1 MKKIAAEPNDAAH
14 EKIRETGGRSKISR
28 FSFCFTVEFL
38 ILHSRFLILYNPPP
52 MRWSRY
58 FINTL
63 REVPS
68 DADVVSQR
76 LMMRAGMIRKVA
88 AGIYT
93 YLPLG
98 LRSIQKLENIV
109 RQEMER
115 AGSTELLMPAIQ
127 PAELWME
134 SGRWQKYGKEL
145 LRIKDRHERDF
156 VFGPTHEEVITETVR
171 DAINSYR
178 QLPVNLYQI
187 QTKFRDEVRPRFGLM
202 RGREFIMKDAY
213 SFHANRESLDEAYEA
228 MREAYS
234 RIFHRCGLDHVPV
247 EADTGNIGGS
257 ASHEFMVLAQ
267 SGEDAVVSCP
277 NCRYGANVEKA
288 TSKFFDDEVEP
299 APSNAIAELHTPG
312 TQSIDDVGRFL
323 GKPTSELVKTLIF
336 DTDLGPVMVLVRG
349 DREGNE
355 IKIKNHLGAQWMEM
369 IGESR
374 FEDATGGPVGYC
386 GPVATKCA
394 RVLADYSL
402 KGRKRWIVG
411 ANKKDH
417 HLDYAVP
424 GRDFPEP
431 EYGDFTTVLAGDP
444 CVRCG
449 TKLEI
454 YRGIEVGHVFK
465 LGTKYSE
472 AMNCVF
478 LDEGG
483 QRVPMIMGC
492 YGLGIGRTVAAAVEQ
507 AHDDDGII
515 WPVPIAPFEVVV
527 TTIGKD
533 EAVLQTANRIYE
545 QLVAEGIDAFFDDRD
560 ERPGVKFKDADLI
573 GFPFRI
579 AVGAKSLANGQ
590 IEWSTRRDREKKLG
604 APDEVVQT
612 VMEGV
617 KAGRV

>member
-1 MKKIAAEPNDAAH
+1 MQRRYRIPA
-14 EKIRETGGRSKISR
+14 
-28 FSFCFTVEFL
+28 L
-38 ILHSRFLILYNPPP
+38 

-58 FINTL
+58 FVHTL
-63 REVPS
+63 REVPA
-68 DADVVSQR
+68 DADVISQK

-88 AGIYT
+88 AGIYS

-98 LRSIQKLENIV
+98 LRSVQKLETIV
-109 RQEMER
+109 RQEMTR

-134 SGRWQKYGKEL
+134 SGRWQQYGKEL
-145 LRIKDRHERDF
+145 LRIKDRHDRDF

-171 DAINSYR
+171 DSVSSWR

-213 SFHANRESLDEAYEA
+213 SFHATRESLDEAYDA
-228 MREAYS
+228 MRDAYT
-234 RIFHRCGLDHVPV
+234 RIFHRCALDHVPV

-288 TSKFFDDEVEP
+288 TSKFFDDEPEP
-299 APSNAIAELHTPG
+299 APADALAELHTPG
-312 TQSIDDVGRFL
+312 TQTIDDVGRFL
-323 GKPTSELVKTLIF
+323 GKPTSELVKTLVF
-336 DTDLGPVMVLVRG
+336 DTDQGAVMVLVRG
-349 DREGNE
+349 DREANE
-355 IKIKNHLGAQWMEM
+355 IKIKNHLNAQFLEL
-369 IGESR
+369 IAENR
-374 FEDATGGPVGYC
+374 FETETGGVIGYC
-386 GPVATKCA
+386 GPVGTKCK
-394 RVLADYSL
+394 RVIADYSL

-431 EYGDFTTVLAGDP
+431 EFADLTTVFAGDP

-449 TKLEI
+449 TPLEI
-454 YRGIEVGHVFK
+454 YRGIEVGHIFK

-472 AMNCVF
+472 AMHCEY
-478 LDEGG
+478 LDESGK
-483 QRVPMIMGC
+483 RSPMIMGC

-507 AHDDDGII
+507 SHDDDGII
-515 WPVPIAPFEVVV
+515 WPMPIAPFEVVV
-527 TTIGKD
+527 TILGKEENVHAAASD
-533 EAVLQTANRIYE
+533 VYE
-545 QLVAEGIDAFFDDRD
+545 KLVAAGIDVLLDDRD

-573 GFPFRI
+573 GFPLRI

-590 IEWSTRRDREKKLG
+590 IEWSWRKDKAKQLG
-604 APDEVVQT
+604 APDEVVNT
-612 VMEGV
+612 IIESVR
-617 KAGRV
+617 AARV

>member
-1 MKKIAAEPNDAAH
+1 
-14 EKIRETGGRSKISR
+14 
-28 FSFCFTVEFL
+28 
-38 ILHSRFLILYNPPP
+38 
-52 MRWSRY
+52 MRWTRY
-58 FINTL
+58 FLNTL

-68 DADVVSQR
+68 DADVISQK

-98 LRSIQKLENIV
+98 LRSVKKLEQIV
-109 RQEMER
+109 REEMNR

-156 VFGPTHEEVITETVR
+156 VFGPTHEEVITDSVR
-171 DAINSYR
+171 DTISSYR

-213 SFHANRESLDEAYEA
+213 SFHATRESLDETYEA
-228 MREAYS
+228 MRAAYS
-234 RIFHRCGLDHVPV
+234 AVFHRCSLDHVPV

-299 APSNAIAELHTPG
+299 PANEAIAELHTPG
-312 TQSIDDVGRFL
+312 TKTIDDVGVFL
-323 GKPTSELVKTLIF
+323 KLPTSKLVKTLVF
-336 DTDLGPVMVLVRG
+336 DTDLGPVMVLLRG

-355 IKIKNHLGAQWMEM
+355 VKIKNHLGAQWLEM
-369 IGESR
+369 IGESS
-374 FEDATGGPVGYC
+374 FEEATGGPVGYC
-386 GPVATKCA
+386 GPVGTKCK
-394 RVLADYSL
+394 RVLADHSL
-402 KGRKRWIVG
+402 KGRGSWIVG
-411 ANKKDH
+411 GNKRDT
-417 HLDYAVP
+417 HLGNAVT

-431 EYGDFTTVLAGDP
+431 EYGDFTTAVAGDP

-449 TKLEI
+449 TPLEI
-454 YRGIEVGHVFK
+454 HRGIEVGHVFK

-472 AMNCVF
+472 SMHCDF
-478 LDEGG
+478 LDESGE
-483 QRVPMIMGC
+483 RRPMIMGC
-492 YGLGIGRTVAAAVEQ
+492 YGLGIGRTVAAAIEQ
-507 AHDDDGII
+507 SHDDDGII
-515 WPVPIAPFEVVV
+515 WPMPIAPFEVVV
-527 TTIGKD
+527 TSIGKD
-533 EAVLQTANRIYE
+533 EAVLKTANEIYE
-545 QLVAEGIDAFFDDRD
+545 QLLAAGIDVLFDDRD

-573 GFPFRI
+573 GFPLRI
-579 AVGAKSLANGQ
+579 AIGAKSLANGQ
-590 IEWSTRRDREKKLG
+590 IEWSARRDRAKQLG
-604 APDEVVQT
+604 APADVVAA
-612 VMEGV
+612 VVEAV
-617 KAGRV
+617 RSARV

>member
-1 MKKIAAEPNDAAH
+1 
-14 EKIRETGGRSKISR
+14 
-28 FSFCFTVEFL
+28 
-38 ILHSRFLILYNPPP
+38 
-52 MRWSRY
+52 MRWSRF

-63 REVPS
+63 REVPA
-68 DADVVSQR
+68 DAEVISQK

-98 LRSIQKLENIV
+98 LRSVHKLENIV

-115 AGSTELLMPAIQ
+115 AGSVELSMPAIQ
-127 PAELWME
+127 PAELWQE

-156 VFGPTHEEVITETVR
+156 VFGPTHEEVITDTVR
-171 DAINSYR
+171 DAISSYR

-213 SFHANRESLDEAYEA
+213 SFHTSPESLDETYQA
-228 MREAYS
+228 MREAYT
-234 RIFHRCGLDHVPV
+234 RIFHRCALDHVPV

-288 TSKFFDDEVEP
+288 TSKFFDDEIEP
-299 APSNAIAELHTPG
+299 APADAIAELHTPG
-312 TQSIDDVGRFL
+312 TQSIDDVGKFL
-323 GKPTSELVKTLIF
+323 GKPTAQLVKTLVF
-336 DTDLGPVMVLVRG
+336 DTDLGAVMVLIRG

-355 IKIKNHLGAQWMEM
+355 IKIKNHLGAQWLEM
-369 IGESR
+369 IAESR
-374 FEDATGGPVGYC
+374 FEDETGGVIGYC
-386 GPVATKCA
+386 GPVGTRCK
-394 RVLADYSL
+394 RVLADSSL
-402 KGRKRWIVG
+402 KNRKRWIVG

-431 EYGDFTTVLAGDP
+431 EYGDFTTAVAGDP

-449 TKLEI
+449 TALEI
-454 YRGIEVGHVFK
+454 YRGIEVGHIFK

-472 AMNCVF
+472 AMHCEY

-483 QRVPMIMGC
+483 KRVPMIMGC
-492 YGLGIGRTVAAAVEQ
+492 YGLGIGRTVASAVEQ
-507 AHDDDGII
+507 SHDADGII
-515 WPVPIAPFEVVV
+515 WPMPIAPFEVLV
-527 TTIGKD
+527 TIVGKE
-533 EAVLQTANRIYE
+533 EAVVNTATGVYE
-545 QLVAEGIDAFFDDRD
+545 KLRAAGIDALLDDRD
-560 ERPGVKFKDADLI
+560 ERPGVKFKDADLVGI
-573 GFPFRI
+573 PLRI

-590 IEWSTRRDREKKLG
+590 IEWSWRKDRAKQLGTPEEVLSLVIESVKKERG
-604 APDEVVQT
+604 
-612 VMEGV
+612 
-617 KAGRV
+617 